1 MNKKID
7 LKKRLTELV
16 FLGPGIFFFL
26 MIVIVPFF
34 MGIYYSMTSWN
45 GVSDKINFVGLSN
58 YVKVF
63 HDEKFLSAFAFTFR
77 YTVVNVIL
85 VNIVA
90 FGLAVLL
97 SARLKT
103 KNILRTIFFLPNVLS
118 GLLLGFIWQFIF
130 IKGFSVIGEMTKIGF
145 FELPWLGT
153 PNTGFWGTVIV
164 SVWQLSGYL
173 MVIYIAGLTN
183 VPQELIEA
191 CKIDGASNLQV
202 LKNIIL
208 PMIMPAVTVCLFL
221 SIANSFKI
229 FDLNFSLTHGAFDT
243 TSVAFDVYMEAF
255 TNNNFGLGSAK
266 AMIFCIVVAA
276 ISVSQVMITKRKEVE
291 A

>member
-1 MNKKID
+1 MDKKSD
-7 LKKRLTELV
+7 LKKRLIGFV
-16 FLGPGIFFFL
+16 FLGPALFFFL
-26 MIVIVPFF
+26 TVVIVPFF
-34 MGIYYSMTSWN
+34 MGIYYSLTSWN

-58 YVKVF
+58 YVKIL
-63 HDEKFLSAFAFTFR
+63 HDENFLKAFTFTFR
-77 YTVVNVIL
+77 YTIVNVVL

-90 FGLAVLL
+90 FGLALLL
-97 SARLKT
+97 SLHLKT
-103 KNILRTIFFLPNVLS
+103 RNILRTIFFLPNVLS
-118 GLLLGFIWQFIF
+118 GLILGFIWQFIF
-130 IKGFSVIGEMTKIGF
+130 IKGFSVIGEITHIAF
-145 FELPWLGT
+145 FQLPWLGT
-153 PNTGFWGTVIV
+153 PSTGFWGTVIV

-191 CKIDGASNLQV
+191 CKIDGASSFQV
-202 LKNIIL
+202 LKSVII
-208 PMIMPAVTVCLFL
+208 PMIMPSVTVCLFL

-243 TSVAFDVYMEAF
+243 TSVAFDVYQEAF

-266 AMIFCIVVAA
+266 AMIFCIVVAV